1 MNISIEKTPKQVLSH
16 YAVDTA
22 SAVSITHLPGTHLSK
37 VKDAAIELNEIAGSA
52 KAVMHIGARNIQTE
66 SELHETCVAA
76 KKAGIDK
83 ILCIGGS
90 TYEGKV
96 YQNVFDLY
104 NQLAPYG
111 FELSCGVYPQ
121 SESFNNVD
129 WVRYNKFRGG
139 GITQLCFN
147 PKILNNWIKK
157 TKIGVPSN
165 CSLKG
170 LYKYIRLCGL
180 TDSLAHALGNLKG
193 MRYVTTDGFNT
204 VKFVKDLNGQ
214 DIHIYNFGKL
224 DQTLM
229 QLEFK

>member
-52 KAVMHIGARNIQTE
+52 KAVMHLGARNIQSE
-66 SELHETCVAA
+66 SELHETCIAA
-76 KKAGIDK
+76 RKAGIDK

-104 NQLAPYG
+104 DQISDYG
-111 FELSCGVYPQ
+111 FTLSCGVYPQ
-121 SESFNNVD
+121 TESFNNVAH
-129 WVRYNKFRGG
+129 VRYQKFKDGG
-139 GITQLCFN
+139 VSQLCFN
-147 PKILNNWIKK
+147 PRILNNWVKK

-165 CSLKG
+165 CSLSG
-170 LYKYIRLCGL
+170 LYKYIRICGL
-180 TDSLAHALGNLKG
+180 TDSLAYALGNLKG
-193 MRYVTTDGFNT
+193 IKYATRDGFNT
-204 VKFVKDLNGQ
+204 VKFVNALNGQ
-214 DIHIYNFGKL
+214 DVHIYNFGKL

-229 QLEFK
+229 QMEFR